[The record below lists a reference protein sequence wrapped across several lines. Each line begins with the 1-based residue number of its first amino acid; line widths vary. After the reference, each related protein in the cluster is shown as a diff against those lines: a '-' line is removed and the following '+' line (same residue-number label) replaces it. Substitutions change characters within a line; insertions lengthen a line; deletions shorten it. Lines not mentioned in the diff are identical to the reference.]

1 MFPSQR
7 PGFQLFDFFGL
18 LYVKTKDITS
28 PKCNLT
34 YFKSC
39 IFDGSLEDIATEDLC
54 PMFGVDVRTPID
66 EDPWHVKMTMK
77 HMFLFSVNAIWNGQ
91 LSKIECIQNLII
103 LCVYTS
109 TYIHVNTWII
119 PLGKWYVT
127 IIIAQV
133 ISLNS
138 YNWPKDLLK

>member
-1 MFPSQR
+1 MNLNEVCFRQLQLERVNKTETSQKIEKCFKKVISHVSFIASRFPIVR
-7 PGFQLFDFFGL
+7 FFFGL

-91 LSKIECIQNLII
+91 LSKIECI
-103 LCVYTS
+103 
-109 TYIHVNTWII
+109 
-119 PLGKWYVT
+119 
-127 IIIAQV
+127 
-133 ISLNS
+133 
-138 YNWPKDLLK
+138 